1 MQVTRVDHFLSNLT
15 IFELINEWHHEVT
28 AKIKNALM
36 NLLIV
41 RIGCQIRQTGVFHN
55 PTTST
60 QFTLHLT

>member
-55 PTTST
+55 PTT
-60 QFTLHLT
+60 

>member
-1 MQVTRVDHFLSNLT
+1 MQVTRVDHFLPNLT

-41 RIGCQIRQTGVFHN
+41 RIDCQIRQTDGFHN
-55 PTTST
+55 AKRT